1 MKKLLTIGL
10 LTATFATAMNAQPK
24 LASDNIDEVLKAMTL
39 EEKAKLLVGG
49 ANNFFGANAVVG
61 GEADLVAG
69 AAGTSPAIPRLGIPA
84 TVLTDGPAGVRIN
97 PTRKGTDKTYYA
109 TAFPIG
115 SCLASTWN
123 TELVSKVGEAIGNET
138 KEYRCDV
145 ILGPGMNLH
154 RNPLCGR
161 NFEYYSEDPLL
172 TGKIAA
178 AYIQGVQSQGAG
190 VSAKHFA
197 VNSQETDRTAVD
209 ERVSQ
214 RAARELY
221 LRGFEIA
228 VRESD
233 PWTIMASYNQVNGQY
248 SMGNHDL
255 LTKILREDWGYK
267 GIVMTDWI
275 GIREGLETISEVH
288 AGNDL
293 MEPGQ
298 PAQVEEIIKGVKE
311 GKLDIADVDRN
322 VRRML
327 EYIVKTPSF
336 RQYPASNN
344 PDFKAHAA
352 ITRQSAAEGIV
363 LLKNNGALPFRTEGN
378 HNSQFSAR
386 ACSLSSERTLNSQLI
401 KTVAL
406 FGENSYD
413 FLSGGTGSGCVHPPY
428 VVDMLQGLENAGIKS
443 SATLTDIYRK
453 YIDYARIKFQ
463 AERHPA
469 KWFQTEMMGQQK
481 YPEISLSP
489 IAINKEVQ
497 AADAA
502 IITIGRQ
509 AGEGIDRDI
518 DTEFNLIPEE
528 RALITDVCNAFHA
541 AGKPVIVIINSGS
554 VIETASWSSY
564 PDAILC
570 AWQPGMEGG
579 NSIADLLTGK
589 VNPSGKLTMTWP
601 IAATDHASTKNF
613 PGNIDDYTFQMMVGN
628 KMPVPGHAYTN
639 HEEDIYVGYRFFDT
653 FNKEVA
659 YPFGFGL
666 SYTTFAFS
674 KPVVKLSTLRSALP
688 LGSSKNSQLST
699 LNSQLSTLNSQ
710 LSTVQVSITVK
721 NTGAVSGKEVAQ
733 VYVQAPKGRL
743 EKPVQELKAF
753 AKTRELQPGES
764 QTLTMTI
771 PVRDLASFDEAGSQ
785 WITEAGTYTFRI
797 GNNSRNIA
805 ATAQLKIAEYTEK
818 TTNALAP
825 QQPLKLLKQ

>member
-1 MKKLLTIGL
+1 MNKLFITG
-10 LTATFATAMNAQPK
+10 LTAMLFVTTMSAQPK
-24 LASDNIDEVLKAMTL
+24 LRADNIDEVMKAMTL

-49 ANNFFGANAVVG
+49 ANNFFSADAVVG
-61 GEADLVAG
+61 SEATLVAG

-84 TVLTDGPAGVRIN
+84 TVLTDGPAGVRID
-97 PTRKGTDKTYYA
+97 PKRKGTDKTFYA

-123 TELVSKVGEAIGNET
+123 TELVGRVGQAIGNET

-178 AYIQGVQSQGAG
+178 AYINGVQKEEVG

-197 VNSQETDRTAVD
+197 VNSQETDRTSVD
-209 ERVSQ
+209 ERISQ
-214 RAARELY
+214 RAVRELY

-228 VRESD
+228 VRESN
-233 PWTIMASYNQVNGQY
+233 PWTIMSSYNKINGQF

-255 LTKILREDWGYK
+255 LTKILRKDWGYK

-275 GIREGLETISEVH
+275 GIREGLPTITEVQ

-298 PAQVEEIIKGVKE
+298 PAQAQEIINGVKN
-311 GKLDIADVDRN
+311 GKLSIADVDRN

-336 RQYPASNN
+336 RNYPASNS

-363 LLKNNGALPFRTEGN
+363 LLKNNGVLPWKEK
-378 HNSQFSAR
+378 S
-386 ACSLSSERTLNSQLI
+386 I
-401 KTVAL
+401 KSVAL
-406 FGENSYD
+406 FGEKSYD

-428 VVDMLQGLENAGIKS
+428 VVDMLEGLKNAGIS
-443 SATLTDIYRK
+443 STPTLTDIYRK
-453 YIDYARIKFQ
+453 YIEYAKVKFQ

-469 KWFQTEMMGQQK
+469 KWYQMEMFGQQK
-481 YPEISLSP
+481 YPEIAISP
-489 IAINKEVQ
+489 IAINNEVRT
-497 AADAA
+497 ADAA

-509 AGEGIDRDI
+509 AGEGVDRDI

-554 VIETASWSSY
+554 VIETASWRSY

-601 IAATDHASTKNF
+601 IAATDHPSTKNF
-613 PGNIDDYTFQMMVGN
+613 PGNIDFYSFKEMAAS
-628 KMPVPGHAYTN
+628 KRPISGHTYTN
-639 HEEDIYVGYRFFDT
+639 HEEDIYVGYRYFDT

-666 SYTTFAFS
+666 SYTTFEFA
-674 KPVVKLSTLRSALP
+674 KPTVKV
-688 LGSSKNSQLST
+688 N
-699 LNSQLSTLNSQ
+699 NDIV
-710 LSTVQVSITVK
+710 TVTITVK
-721 NTGAVSGKEVAQ
+721 NTGSVSGKEVAQ
-733 VYVQAPKGRL
+733 VYVTAPQEKI
-743 EKPVQELKAF
+743 EKPVHELKTF

-764 QTLTMTI
+764 QVLTMQI

-785 WITEAGTYTFRI
+785 WLTEAGTYTFSI
-797 GNNSRNIA
+797 GSSSRDIH
-805 ATAQLKIAEYTEK
+805 ATATTKLKEYTEK
-818 TTNALAP
+818 TTQALAP
-825 QQPLKLLKQ
+825 RQKLNLLKK

>member
-1 MKKLLTIGL
+1 MKKIFITLM
-10 LTATFATAMNAQPK
+10 TATFAMTTNAQPQ
-24 LASDNIDEVLKAMTL
+24 LRADNIDEVLKAMTL

-49 ANNFFGANAVVG
+49 ANNFFGDQAVVG

-84 TVLTDGPAGVRIN
+84 TVLTDGPAGVRID

-123 TELVSKVGEAIGNET
+123 TDLVSKVGEAIGNET

-178 AYIQGVQSQGAG
+178 AYINGVQSQGAG

-197 VNSQETDRTAVD
+197 VNSQETDRTSVD

-228 VRESD
+228 IRESN
-233 PWTIMASYNQVNGQY
+233 PWTVMASYNQVNGQY

-255 LTKILREDWGYK
+255 LTKILRDDWGFK

-275 GIREGLETISEVH
+275 GIREGLTTISEVH

-298 PAQVEEIIKGVKE
+298 PAQVQEIIKGVKE

-336 RQYPASNN
+336 HKYPASNA

-363 LLKNNGALPFRTEGN
+363 MLKNNGTLPWKNG
-378 HNSQFSAR
+378 A
-386 ACSLSSERTLNSQLI
+386 I

-406 FGENSYD
+406 FGEKSYD

-428 VVDMLQGLENAGIKS
+428 VVDMLEGLKNVGIS
-443 SATLTDIYRK
+443 SSPVLTDIYRK
-453 YIDYARIKFQ
+453 YIEFAKTKFQ

-469 KWFQTEMMGQQK
+469 KWYQLEYFGQQK
-481 YPEISLSP
+481 YPEIAISP
-489 IAINKEVQ
+489 IAIDKE
-497 AADAA
+497 AKNADAA
-502 IITIGRQ
+502 IITIARQ
-509 AGEGIDRDI
+509 AGEGVDRDI
-518 DTEFNLIPEE
+518 ATEFNLVPEE
-528 RALITDVCNAFHA
+528 HALILDVCNAFHA

-579 NSIADLLTGK
+579 NSIADLIMGK

-601 IAATDHASTKNF
+601 IAATDHASTQNF
-613 PGNIDDYTFQMMVGN
+613 PGQLDYYSFKDMYGN
-628 KMPVPGHAYTN
+628 KRPIPGHAFTN
-639 HEEDIYVGYRFFDT
+639 HEEDIYVGYRYFDT
-653 FNKEVA
+653 FQKDVA

-666 SYTTFAFS
+666 SYTTFQFS
-674 KPVVKLSTLRSALP
+674 KPVVKAKGKDAIEVSVTI
-688 LGSSKNSQLST
+688 KN
-699 LNSQLSTLNSQ
+699 
-710 LSTVQVSITVK
+710 I
-721 NTGAVSGKEVAQ
+721 GAVAGKEVAQ
-733 VYVQAPKGRL
+733 VYVKAPQGRL
-743 EKPVQELKAF
+743 VKPAQELKAF

-764 QTLTMTI
+764 QTLTMVI
-771 PVRDLASFDEAGSQ
+771 PVRDLASFDEANSQ
-785 WITEAGTYTFRI
+785 WLTESGNYTFCI
-797 GNNSRNIA
+797 GSSSRDIT
-805 ATAQLKIAEYTEK
+805 ATSQLKIAEYTEK
-818 TTNALAP
+818 TSNALAP
-825 QQPLKLLKQ
+825 QQELKLLKQ

>member
-1 MKKLLTIGL
+1 
-10 LTATFATAMNAQPK
+10 
-24 LASDNIDEVLKAMTL
+24 MTL

-49 ANNFFGANAVVG
+49 ANNFFGSNAVVG

-84 TVLTDGPAGVRIN
+84 TVLTDGPAGVRID
-97 PTRKGTDKTYYA
+97 PIRKGTDKTYYA

-123 TELVSKVGEAIGNET
+123 TELVGQVGQAIGNET

-172 TGKIAA
+172 TGRIAA
-178 AYIQGVQSQGAG
+178 AYINGVQKEGVG

-197 VNSQETDRTAVD
+197 VNSQETDRTSVD

-214 RAARELY
+214 RAAREIY

-228 VRESD
+228 VRESN
-233 PWTIMASYNQVNGQY
+233 PWTIMASYNKINGQF

-255 LTKILREDWGYK
+255 LTKILRDDWGYK

-275 GIREGLETISEVH
+275 GIREGLPTITEVQ

-298 PAQVEEIIKGVKE
+298 PAQVQEIIEGVKS
-311 GKLDIADVDRN
+311 GKLNIADVNRN

-336 RQYPASNN
+336 RKYPASNN
-344 PDFKAHAA
+344 PDFKTHAA
-352 ITRQSAAEGIV
+352 ITRQSANEGIV
-363 LLKNNGALPFRTEGN
+363 MLKSNGTLPWKSGT
-378 HNSQFSAR
+378 
-386 ACSLSSERTLNSQLI
+386 I

-428 VVDMLQGLENAGIKS
+428 VVDMLQGLKNAGIKS
-443 SATLTDIYRK
+443 SPTLTDIYRK
-453 YIDYARIKFQ
+453 YIEYAKVKFQ

-469 KWFQTEMMGQQK
+469 KWFQMEMMGQQK
-481 YPEISLSP
+481 YPEIAIAP
-489 IAINKEVQ
+489 IAINKEVE

-528 RALITDVCNAFHA
+528 RALIMDVCNAFHA

-554 VIETASWSSY
+554 VIETASWSGY
-564 PDAILC
+564 PDAIFC

-613 PGNIDDYTFQMMVGN
+613 PGSLDDYSFKMMVGSN
-628 KMPVPGHAYTN
+628 RPIPGHAYTN

-653 FNKEVA
+653 FNRQVA
-659 YPFGFGL
+659 YPFGYGL
-666 SYTTFAFS
+666 SYTTFEFS
-674 KPVVKLSTLRSALP
+674 KPAIKAKGKDAVEV
-688 LGSSKNSQLST
+688 N
-699 LNSQLSTLNSQ
+699 
-710 LSTVQVSITVK
+710 ITIK

-733 VYVQAPKGRL
+733 VYVQAPNGKL

-764 QTLTMTI
+764 QTLQMTI

-797 GNNSRNIA
+797 GSSSRDIKC
-805 ATAQLKIAEYTEK
+805 TTSLKLSEYTEK
-818 TTNALAP
+818 TNNALAP
-825 QQPLKLLKQ
+825 QQPLNLLKR

>member
-1 MKKLLTIGL
+1 MKRLLTTCL
-10 LTATFATAMNAQPK
+10 LATTFAMTTNAQVQ
-24 LASDNIDEVLKAMTL
+24 LRADNIDEVIKAMTL

-49 ANNFFGANAVVG
+49 ANNFFSDNAVVG

-84 TVLTDGPAGVRIN
+84 TVLTDGPAGVRID

-123 TELVSKVGEAIGNET
+123 TELVNKVGQAIGNET

-197 VNSQETDRTAVD
+197 INSQETDRTAVD

-228 VRESD
+228 VRESN
-233 PWTIMASYNQVNGQY
+233 PWTVMSSYNQINGQY
-248 SMGNHDL
+248 SMGNRDL
-255 LTKILREDWGYK
+255 LTKILREDWGFK

-275 GIREGLETISEVH
+275 GIREGLPTITEVQ

-298 PAQVEEIIKGVKE
+298 PAQVNEIIEGVKS

-336 RQYPASNN
+336 KKYPASNN
-344 PDFKAHAA
+344 PDFVAHAA
-352 ITRQSAAEGIV
+352 ITRQSANEGIV
-363 LLKNNGALPFRTEGN
+363 LLKNNGTLPWKNGN
-378 HNSQFSAR
+378 
-386 ACSLSSERTLNSQLI
+386 I

-428 VVDMLQGLENAGIKS
+428 VVDMLEGLKNAGIKS
-443 SATLTDIYRK
+443 SETLTDIYRK
-453 YIDYARIKFQ
+453 YIEFARVKFQ

-469 KWFQTEMMGQQK
+469 KWYQNEYFGQQK
-481 YPEISLSP
+481 YPEIGLDP
-489 IAINKEVQ
+489 ICVNKEVNG
-497 AADAA
+497 ADAA

-509 AGEGIDRDI
+509 AGEGVDRDI
-518 DTEFNLIPEE
+518 NTEFNLNAEE

-554 VIETASWSSY
+554 VIETASWSGY

-613 PGNIDDYTFQMMVGN
+613 PGQIDDYSLQQMIGN
-628 KMPVPGHAYTN
+628 KTPIPGHAYTN
-639 HEEDIYVGYRFFDT
+639 HEEDIYVGYRYFDT
-653 FNKEVA
+653 FGRDVA

-674 KPVVKLSTLRSALP
+674 KPVVKAK
-688 LGSSKNSQLST
+688 GKDA
-699 LNSQLSTLNSQ
+699 
-710 LSTVQVSITVK
+710 VEVSITVK
-721 NTGAVSGKEVAQ
+721 NTGSVSGKEVAQ
-733 VYVQAPKGRL
+733 VYVKAPKGNL
-743 EKPVQELKAF
+743 EKPAQELKAF
-753 AKTRELQPGES
+753 AKSRELKPGES
-764 QTLTMTI
+764 EVLTMTI
-771 PVRDLASFDEAGSQ
+771 PVRMLASFDEANSQ
-785 WITEAGTYTFRI
+785 WLTEAGTYTFCI
-797 GNNSRNIA
+797 GNSSRNIA
-805 ATAQLKIAEYTEK
+805 ATATLKLGEYTEK

-825 QQPLKLLKQ
+825 QHKLNLLKQ

>member
-1 MKKLLTIGL
+1 MT
-10 LTATFATAMNAQPK
+10 TNAQPQ
-24 LASDNIDEVLKAMTL
+24 LRADNIDEVLKAMTL

-49 ANNFFGANAVVG
+49 ANNFFGTGAVVG

-84 TVLTDGPAGVRIN
+84 TVLTDGPAGVRID

-178 AYIQGVQSQGAG
+178 AYIQGVQNQGAG

-255 LTKILREDWGYK
+255 LTKILRDDWGYK

-336 RQYPASNN
+336 HQYPASNA

-363 LLKNNGALPFRTEGN
+363 LLKNNGVLPFRTEGN
-378 HNSQFSAR
+378 
-386 ACSLSSERTLNSQLI
+386 LSPLTSHHSPII

-469 KWFQTEMMGQQK
+469 KWFQTEYMGQQK

-489 IAINKEVQ
+489 IAIGKEVK

-528 RALITDVCNAFHA
+528 RSLIVDVCNAFHA

-613 PGNIDDYTFQMMVGN
+613 PGNIDDYSFQMMVGN
-628 KMPVPGHAYTN
+628 KMPIPGHTYTN
-639 HEEDIYVGYRFFDT
+639 HEEDIYVGYRYFDT
-653 FNKEVA
+653 FNREVA

-666 SYTTFAFS
+666 SYTTFEMS
-674 KPVVKLSTLRSALP
+674 KPAVKANGNSA
-688 LGSSKNSQLST
+688 
-699 LNSQLSTLNSQ
+699 
-710 LSTVQVSITVK
+710 VEVSVTVK
-721 NTGAVSGKEVAQ
+721 NTGAVAGKEVAQ
-733 VYVQAPKGRL
+733 VYVTAPKGRL
-743 EKPVQELKAF
+743 EKPAQELKAF

-785 WITEAGTYTFRI
+785 WLTEAGTYTFRI
-797 GNNSRNIA
+797 GFSSRDIKA
-805 ATAQLKIAEYTEK
+805 SLPLALKEYTEK

-825 QQPLKLLKQ
+825 QQTLNLLKQ

>member
-1 MKKLLTIGL
+1 MKKLFTTVLA
-10 LTATFATAMNAQPK
+10 ATTCMMTMQAQPQ
-24 LASDNIDEVLKAMTL
+24 LTENNIDEVIKAMTL

-49 ANNFFGANAVVG
+49 ANNFFGDQAVVG
-61 GEADLVAG
+61 GEATLVAG

-84 TVLTDGPAGVRIN
+84 TVLTDGPAGVRID

-123 TELVSKVGEAIGNET
+123 TELVGRVGEAIGNET

-145 ILGPGMNLH
+145 LLGPGMNLH

-161 NFEYYSEDPLL
+161 NFEYYSEDPLV

-178 AYIQGVQSQGAG
+178 AYIQGVQKEGVG

-197 VNSQETDRTAVD
+197 VNSQETDRTSVD
-209 ERVSQ
+209 ERLSQ
-214 RAARELY
+214 RAAREIY

-233 PWTIMASYNQVNGQY
+233 PWTIMASYNQINGQY

-255 LTKILREDWGYK
+255 LTKILRDDWGFK

-275 GIREGLETISEVH
+275 GIRQGLTTVSEVQ

-298 PAQVEEIIKGVKE
+298 PRQVNEIVEGVKS

-336 RQYPASNN
+336 RKYPASNN

-352 ITRQSAAEGIV
+352 ITRQSACEGIV
-363 LLKNNGALPFRTEGN
+363 LLKNNGCLPFRTEGN
-378 HNSQFSAR
+378 
-386 ACSLSSERTLNSQLI
+386 LSPLTSHHSPLV

-406 FGENSYD
+406 FGEKSYD

-428 VVDMLQGLENAGIKS
+428 VVDMLEGLKNVGIS
-443 SATLTDIYRK
+443 SSPVLTDIYRK
-453 YIDYARIKFQ
+453 YIDYAKVKFQ
-463 AERHPA
+463 AERHPS
-469 KWFQTEMMGQQK
+469 KWYQQEMFGQQK
-481 YPEISLSP
+481 YPEIAISP

-497 AADAA
+497 TADAA

-509 AGEGIDRDI
+509 AGEGVDRNI
-518 DTEFNLIPEE
+518 DTEFNLVPEE
-528 RALITDVCNAFHA
+528 RSLIVDICNAFHT
-541 AGKPVIVIINSGS
+541 AGKPVVVIINSGS

-601 IAATDHASTKNF
+601 VAATDHASTKNF
-613 PGNIDDYTFQMMVGN
+613 PGNIDFYTFKEMAAN
-628 KMPVPGHAYTN
+628 RRPIAGHTYTN
-639 HEEDIYVGYRFFDT
+639 HEEDIYVGYRYFDT
-653 FNKEVA
+653 FQKEVA
-659 YPFGFGL
+659 YPFGYGL
-666 SYTTFAFS
+666 SYTTFDYS
-674 KPVVKLSTLRSALP
+674 KPAIKVSGDVV
-688 LGSSKNSQLST
+688 
-699 LNSQLSTLNSQ
+699 
-710 LSTVQVSITVK
+710 TVSVTVK
-721 NTGAVSGKEVAQ
+721 NTGSVSGKEVAQ
-733 VYVQAPKGRL
+733 VYVTAPNGQM
-743 EKPVQELKAF
+743 EKPAQELKAF

-764 QTLTMTI
+764 QVLTMPI
-771 PVRDLASFDEAGSQ
+771 PVRMLASFDEAGSQ
-785 WITEAGTYTFRI
+785 WLTEAGQYTFRI
-797 GNNSRNIA
+797 GASSRDIRCT
-805 ATAQLKIAEYTEK
+805 ATTKLGQYTEK
-818 TTNALAP
+818 VSNALAP
-825 QQPLKLLKQ
+825 KAKLNLLRK

>member
-1 MKKLLTIGL
+1 MKRLLSTCL
-10 LTATFATAMNAQPK
+10 LTATFVMTTNAQVQLRADRSALPLLSEK
-24 LASDNIDEVLKAMTL
+24 NIDEVIKAMTL

-49 ANNFFGANAVVG
+49 ANNFFGDQAVVG

-69 AAGTSPAIPRLGIPA
+69 AAGTSPEIARLGIPA
-84 TVLTDGPAGVRIN
+84 TVLTDGPAGVRID
-97 PTRKGTDKTYYA
+97 PTRKGDSKTYYA

-178 AYIQGVQSQGAG
+178 AYINGVQSQGAG

-197 VNSQETDRTAVD
+197 VNSQETDRTSVD

-228 VRESD
+228 VRESN
-233 PWTIMASYNQVNGQY
+233 PWTIMASYNKINGEF

-255 LTKILREDWGYK
+255 LTKILRDDWGFK

-275 GIREGLETISEVH
+275 GIREGLPTIAEVH

-298 PAQVEEIIKGVKE
+298 PAQVNEIIKGVNE
-311 GKLDIADVDRN
+311 GKLSMADVDRN

-336 RQYPASNN
+336 HKYPATNA
-344 PDFKAHAA
+344 PDFVAHAA

-363 LLKNNGALPFRTEGN
+363 LLKNNGALPWKNG
-378 HNSQFSAR
+378 A
-386 ACSLSSERTLNSQLI
+386 I

-428 VVDMLQGLENAGIKS
+428 VVDMLQGLKNAGIS
-443 SATLTDIYRK
+443 SSEKLTDIYRK
-453 YIDYARIKFQ
+453 YIEFAKAKFQ

-469 KWFQTEMMGQQK
+469 KWYQMEYFGQQK
-481 YPEISLSP
+481 YPEIGLSP
-489 IAINKEVQ
+489 IAINNEVN

-509 AGEGIDRDI
+509 AGEGVDRDI
-518 DTEFNLIPEE
+518 ETEFNLIPEE

-554 VIETASWSSY
+554 VIETASWSNY

-601 IAATDHASTKNF
+601 IAATDHASTRNF
-613 PGNIDDYTFQMMVGN
+613 PGNVDFYSFKEMSAAKKDIPGYT
-628 KMPVPGHAYTN
+628 YTN

-653 FNKEVA
+653 FQKNVA

-666 SYTTFAFS
+666 SYTTFEFS
-674 KPVVKLSTLRSALP
+674 KPKLHILPALK
-688 LGSSKNSQLST
+688 S
-699 LNSQLSTLNSQ
+699 
-710 LSTVQVSITVK
+710 VEVSITVK
-721 NTGAVSGKEVAQ
+721 NTGKVAGKEVAQ
-733 VYVQAPKGRL
+733 VYVQAPQGRL

-764 QTLTMTI
+764 QVLTMTI
-771 PVRDLASFDEAGSQ
+771 PVRNLASFDEAGSQ
-785 WITEAGTYTFRI
+785 WLTEAGTYTFRI
-797 GNNSRNIA
+797 GNSSRNIA
-805 ATAQLKIAEYTEK
+805 ATASIKLNEYTEK
-818 TTNALAP
+818 TSNALAP
-825 QQPLKLLKQ
+825 KQALNLLKK

>member
-1 MKKLLTIGL
+1 MT
-10 LTATFATAMNAQPK
+10 TNAQPQ
-24 LASDNIDEVLKAMTL
+24 LRADNIDEVLKAMTL

-49 ANNFFGANAVVG
+49 ANNFFGTGAVVG

-84 TVLTDGPAGVRIN
+84 TVLTDGPAGVRID

-123 TELVSKVGEAIGNET
+123 VELVGKVGEAIGNET

-161 NFEYYSEDPLL
+161 NFEYYSEDPFV

-178 AYIQGVQSQGAG
+178 AYIKGVQSQGAG

-197 VNSQETDRTAVD
+197 VNSQETDRTSVD
-209 ERVSQ
+209 ERLSQ

-228 VRESD
+228 VRESN

-248 SMGNHDL
+248 SMGNHNL
-255 LTKILREDWGYK
+255 LTKILRDDWGYK

-275 GIREGLETISEVH
+275 GIRKGLETISEVQ

-298 PAQVEEIIKGVKE
+298 PAQVEEIIKGVKD
-311 GKLDIADVDRN
+311 GKLSIADVDRN

-336 RQYPASNN
+336 LKYPASNA

-363 LLKNNGALPFRTEGN
+363 LLKNNGALPWKGDV
-378 HNSQFSAR
+378 
-386 ACSLSSERTLNSQLI
+386 

-443 SATLTDIYRK
+443 SETLTDIYRK
-453 YIDYARIKFQ
+453 YIAFARVKFQ

-481 YPEISLSP
+481 YPEISISSV
-489 IAINKEVQ
+489 AIEKEVST
-497 AADAA
+497 ADAA

-518 DTEFNLIPEE
+518 ETEFNLIPEE
-528 RALITDVCNAFHA
+528 QALIKDVCNAFHTV
-541 AGKPVIVIINSGS
+541 GKPVIVIINSGS
-554 VIETASWSSY
+554 VIETASWSGY

-579 NSIADLLTGK
+579 NSVADLLTGK

-601 IAATDHASTKNF
+601 LAATDHPSTKGY
-613 PGNIDDYTFQMMVGN
+613 PGTMDFYTYEVTRGYTGQVQGYD
-628 KMPVPGHAYTN
+628 YTN

-653 FNKEVA
+653 FNREVA

-666 SYTTFAFS
+666 SYTTFEFA
-674 KPVVKLSTLRSALP
+674 KPIVKAK
-688 LGSSKNSQLST
+688 GKDA
-699 LNSQLSTLNSQ
+699 
-710 LSTVQVSITVK
+710 VEVSITVK
-721 NTGAVSGKEVAQ
+721 NTGSVAGKEVAQ

-743 EKPVQELKAF
+743 EKPAQELKAF

-771 PVRDLASFDEAGSQ
+771 PVRDLASFDEANSQ
-785 WITEAGTYTFRI
+785 WLTEAGTYTFRI
-797 GNNSRNIA
+797 GASSRDIK
-805 ATAQLKIAEYTEK
+805 ATASLALKEYTEK
-818 TTNALAP
+818 TSNALAP
-825 QQPLKLLKQ
+825 QQKLNLLHQ

>member
-1 MKKLLTIGL
+1 MSSVSSHNLHVITQIKGINNMKRLLTTCL
-10 LTATFATAMNAQPK
+10 LATTFAMTTNAQVQ
-24 LASDNIDEVLKAMTL
+24 LRADNIDEVIKAMTL

-49 ANNFFGANAVVG
+49 ANNFFSANAVVG

-84 TVLTDGPAGVRIN
+84 TVLTDGPAGVRID

-123 TELVSKVGEAIGNET
+123 TELVNKVGQAIGNET

-197 VNSQETDRTAVD
+197 INSQETDRTAVD

-228 VRESD
+228 VRESN
-233 PWTIMASYNQVNGQY
+233 PWTVMSSYNQINGQY
-248 SMGNHDL
+248 SMGNRDL
-255 LTKILREDWGYK
+255 LTKILREDWGFK

-275 GIREGLETISEVH
+275 GIREGLPTITEVQ

-298 PAQVEEIIKGVKE
+298 PAQVNEIIEGVKS

-336 RQYPASNN
+336 KKYPASNN
-344 PDFKAHAA
+344 PDFVAHAA
-352 ITRQSAAEGIV
+352 ITRQSANEGIV
-363 LLKNNGALPFRTEGN
+363 LLKNNGTLPWKNGN
-378 HNSQFSAR
+378 
-386 ACSLSSERTLNSQLI
+386 I

-428 VVDMLQGLENAGIKS
+428 VVDMLEGLKNAGIKS
-443 SATLTDIYRK
+443 SETLTDIYRK
-453 YIDYARIKFQ
+453 YIEFARVKFL

-469 KWFQTEMMGQQK
+469 KWYQNEYFGQQK
-481 YPEISLSP
+481 YPEIGLDP
-489 IAINKEVQ
+489 ICVNKEVNG
-497 AADAA
+497 ADAA

-509 AGEGIDRDI
+509 AGEGVDRNI
-518 DTEFNLIPEE
+518 NTEFNLNAEE
-528 RALITDVCNAFHA
+528 RALITNVCNAFHA

-554 VIETASWSSY
+554 VIETASWSGY

-613 PGNIDDYTFQMMVGN
+613 PGQIDDYSLQQMIGN
-628 KMPVPGHAYTN
+628 KTPIPGHAYTN
-639 HEEDIYVGYRFFDT
+639 HEEDIYVGYRYFDT
-653 FNKEVA
+653 FGRDVA

-674 KPVVKLSTLRSALP
+674 KPVVKAK
-688 LGSSKNSQLST
+688 GKDA
-699 LNSQLSTLNSQ
+699 
-710 LSTVQVSITVK
+710 VEVSITVK
-721 NTGAVSGKEVAQ
+721 NTGSVSGKEVAQ
-733 VYVQAPKGRL
+733 VYVKAPKGNL
-743 EKPVQELKAF
+743 EKPAQELKAF
-753 AKTRELQPGES
+753 AKSRELKPGES
-764 QTLTMTI
+764 EVLTMTI
-771 PVRDLASFDEAGSQ
+771 PVRMLASFDVANSQ
-785 WITEAGTYTFRI
+785 WLTEAGTYTFCI
-797 GNNSRNIA
+797 GNSSRNIA
-805 ATAQLKIAEYTEK
+805 ATATLKLGEYTEK

-825 QQPLKLLKQ
+825 QHKLNLLKQ